1 MQILYKNEPLTTIY
15 LCDEGG
21 IHLVTHNVNIGMQVK
36 EFFSLNEEVQSAFIA
51 YQANEWPSPYV
62 ALTYQTTVVCLNSN
76 DLPELSEAMQTSVEH
91 IQNKDGFAAM
101 ESLDHSHSNG
111 AHLSSLPE
119 PEEKIKNLDSFRM
132 SEN

>member
-15 LCDEGG
+15 QCDEGG

-36 EFFSLNEEVQSAFIA
+36 EFFSLNEEVQSAFNA
-51 YQANEWPSPYV
+51 YQANEWPSPYI

>member
-15 LCDEGG
+15 QCDEGG

-51 YQANEWPSPYV
+51 YQANEWPSPYI

-76 DLPELSEAMQTSVEH
+76 DLPELSEAMQTAVDN
-91 IQNKDGFAAM
+91 IQDSDGFALM
-101 ESLDHSHSNG
+101 ETLDHSHSSG
-111 AHLSSLPE
+111 AHLSSIPE
-119 PEEKIKNLDSFRM
+119 PEYKNKQQDSFRL
-132 SEN
+132 NKN

>member
-15 LCDEGG
+15 RCDKGG
-21 IHLVTHNVNIGMQVK
+21 IHLVTHNVNIGMQVS
-36 EFFSLNEEVQSAFIA
+36 EFCRLHEEVQSAFLA
-51 YQANEWPSPYV
+51 YEANQWPSSYI
-62 ALTYQTTVVCLNSN
+62 ALSYQTTVVCLNSS

-91 IQNKDGFAAM
+91 LQNNDGFAAM